1 MSEDIDWSK
10 IDENK
15 AKFIHAEAEKALD
28 NILRNSN
35 EIDNKI
41 ASLRNACFGL
51 LSAGVILKPFIQL
64 SENLLPL
71 SLLYIGVTIAIV
83 KLLLAYKTIKAPIKG
98 TSPEELLK
106 SKYNAKDLSY
116 LIGSQLQTY
125 TKRIQDGKESNKV
138 KGKAFNFSIWA
149 VVVTLLTAFG
159 IVLGRYWWGS
169 LFCCTCV

>member
-28 NILRNSN
+28 SVLRNSDA
-35 EIDNKI
+35 IDNKI
-41 ASLRNACFGL
+41 VSLRNTCFGL

-71 SLLYIGVTIAIV
+71 SLLYIGITISII
-83 KLLLAYKTIKAPIKG
+83 KLLLACKTTKIPIKG

-106 SKYNAKDLSY
+106 SKYNTKDLSY
-116 LIGSQLQTY
+116 LMSCQLQTY
-125 TKRIQDGKESNKV
+125 IRRIQDGKLANEL
-138 KGKAFNFSIWA
+138 KGKAFNFATSVI
-149 VVVTLLTAFG
+149 VFSLLSAFG
-159 IVLGRYWWGS
+159 IVIVRDWLY
-169 LFCCTCV
+169 V